1 MVVKQVQISKKFVI
15 SICSFN
21 GVKILKGV
29 SLMKAFQET
38 TSQTL
43 ERLNVDPEL
52 GLSKNQIEESRLK
65 HGVNAF
71 TKGKPKSVFK
81 KIWDAA
87 TEPMIVMLLVAAAIT
102 LGVNFV
108 RYFTGGQT
116 EFIECI
122 GIFAAIFLAVGVTVI
137 MEGRSEKAFEALN
150 QINEDVQVKV
160 KRGGQRH
167 PDIPKRSG
175 GRGYYGGSHW

>member
-1 MVVKQVQISKKFVI
+1 
-15 SICSFN
+15 
-21 GVKILKGV
+21 
-29 SLMKAFQET
+29 MKAFQET

-108 RYFTGGQT
+108 RYFTGG
-116 EFIECI
+116 
-122 GIFAAIFLAVGVTVI
+122 AA
-137 MEGRSEKAFEALN
+137 S
-150 QINEDVQVKV
+150 
-160 KRGGQRH
+160 
-167 PDIPKRSG
+167 P
-175 GRGYYGGSHW
+175 